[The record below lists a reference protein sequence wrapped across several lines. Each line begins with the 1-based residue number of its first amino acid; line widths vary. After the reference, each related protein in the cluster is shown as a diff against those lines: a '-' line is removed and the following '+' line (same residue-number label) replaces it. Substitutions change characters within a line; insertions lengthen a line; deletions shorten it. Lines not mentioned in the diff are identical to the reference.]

1 MLLFSVM
8 GLSQNVY
15 KASNF
20 NIKSDGVHD
29 NTTSIQGAIDFI
41 ASKGGGTLEFS
52 VGRYITGAVQLKSG
66 VSIRLREG
74 AVIVGSTNIYS
85 YKGRKAIFWGE
96 GVENMSIFGT
106 GVIDGRGPALLD
118 DINAQIRMKHFRYV
132 ADISQ
137 SAACS
142 FLFPFFGITV
152 PFETNRFGGDNC
164 FFQQAEDSFVFANS
178 FFHQLFYRCPEFVQ
192 LVCHGR
198 IDCNHRGSTVGRR
211 TCGAEFETV
220 SGECERRS
228 TVAVGGIQ

>member
-52 VGRYITGAVQLKSG
+52 VGRYVTGAVQLKSG

-85 YKGRKAIFWGE
+85 YKGRKAVFWGE
-96 GVENMSIFGT
+96 GVEDMSIFGT

-118 DINAQIRMKHFRYV
+118 DIAGQVRMRHIPED
-132 ADISQ
+132 A
-137 SAACS
+137 
-142 FLFPFFGITV
+142 TV
-152 PFETNRFGGDNC
+152 PT
-164 FFQQAEDSFVFANS
+164 
-178 FFHQLFYRCPEFVQ
+178 
-192 LVCHGR
+192 LVYLK
-198 IDCNHRGSTVGRR
+198 DCRNVTLKDFILRYPATRDDLYIIEG
-211 TCGAEFETV
+211 ETV
-220 SGECERRS
+220 LKVKVPPVRIENSLSPLYRGTDFS
-228 TVAVGGIQ
+228 TLAETFKTVWGGQCYR

>member
-52 VGRYITGAVQLKSG
+52 VGRYVTGAVQLKSG

-85 YKGRKAIFWGE
+85 YKGRKAVFWGE

-118 DINAQIRMKHFRYV
+118 DIAGQVRMRHIPENA
-132 ADISQ
+132 
-137 SAACS
+137 
-142 FLFPFFGITV
+142 TV
-152 PFETNRFGGDNC
+152 PTLVYLKDCRNVTLKDFILRYPATRDDLYIIEGG
-164 FFQQAEDSFVFANS
+164 AMLPLTAAT
-178 FFHQLFYRCPEFVQ
+178 P
-192 LVCHGR
+192 
-198 IDCNHRGSTVGRR
+198 
-211 TCGAEFETV
+211 TCGNQP
-220 SGECERRS
+220 
-228 TVAVGGIQ
+228 VGGHCLCHQESSRLTARRLKRNDAVSQPWRPTPSE